1 MSFFHTKALN
11 RYQRNLIHGL
21 CDANVVWKKDER
33 RIESI
38 VMDYFAD
45 IFKSNG
51 SIDASKVV
59 EVVQLVVTDAMNLGL
74 IQKFH
79 VAEVARALKQMHPK
93 KPQNL
98 TVCLLSW

>member
-1 MSFFHTKALN
+1 
-11 RYQRNLIHGL
+11 
-21 CDANVVWKKDER
+21 
-33 RIESI
+33 
-38 VMDYFAD
+38 MDYFVD

-59 EVVQLVVTDAMNLGL
+59 EAIQLVVTNAMNLGL

-93 KPQNL
+93 KP
-98 TVCLLSW
+98 